1 MINMPIYVYEVI
13 DKNDE
18 GTGEVFEVVQTMSD
32 AALTEHPETGAP
44 VRRVIQPP
52 NIGGKWSDRA
62 MGRVVHDDRKLAAA
76 GLTKYVKTET
86 GKYEK
91 AAGTGPD
98 HIGT

>member
-1 MINMPIYVYEVI
+1 MPIYVYEVI
-13 DKNDE
+13 DEHDNS
-18 GTGEVFEVVQTMSD
+18 TGEVFEVVQTMSD
-32 AALTEHPETGAP
+32 DALTVHPETGRP

-62 MGRVVHDDRKLAAA
+62 MTRAVSDDKKIAAA

-91 AAGTGPD
+91 AAGSGPD
-98 HIGT
+98 HIGA

>member
-1 MINMPIYVYEVI
+1 MPIYVYEVI
-13 DKNDE
+13 DKGGE
-18 GTGEVFEVVQTMSD
+18 GTGEVFEVVQSMSD
-32 AALTEHPETGAP
+32 DALTKHPESGKP

-62 MGRVVHDDRKLAAA
+62 MSRVVNDDRKLAAA

-91 AAGTGPD
+91 AAGSGPD
-98 HIGT
+98 HIGA